1 MRSSQVATL
10 AGGCFWCLDAIFRQ
24 TKGVKSVQSGFSGGH
39 VENPSYMQTH
49 EEDTGH
55 AEAVQ
60 IEFNPDVISYETILR
75 IFWTSHNPTTLNR
88 DGANVGPE
96 YRSEVFYHD
105 ETQRKTA
112 ENVLRDYAEKLWD
125 DPIVT
130 KITKYKNFYP
140 AEEHHQDYFNK
151 NPQAGY
157 CQVIINPKI
166 TKFKEKFKDYLI

>member
-49 EEDTGH
+49 DEDTGH